1 MARGLGVYYDETGSY
16 FVVLSKSFG
25 KIKVLDIAYS
35 SAKTKN
41 LIAEGR
47 FSNYKNLELGTAIT
61 NSDCFSIK
69 LQVPVVKKSLLDVQI
84 KLLAAEQMP
93 FNIKDIALEYQQLTA
108 TDCLVCLLSRD
119 ALSKIKLA
127 HKKYKK
133 YKIPLRVLVP
143 EYLALY
149 NAITSKPSVQSL
161 DLTDKKY
168 TESFKLIANNITTKT
183 NFTNPLCNLGNKI
196 DIDIV
201 EKYSYQLLVAYGCAL
216 QTIND
221 PY

>member
-47 FSNYKNLELGTAIT
+47 FSGYKNLEFGTVIT
-61 NSDCFSIK
+61 NSDCFSLK
-69 LQVPVVKKSLLDVQI
+69 LQIPAIKKSLIDVQV
-84 KLLAAEQMP
+84 KLLVAEQVP
-93 FNIKDIALEYQQLTA
+93 FNLKDIYLEYHQLTA
-108 TDCLVCLLSRD
+108 TEYLVCILKKD
-119 ALSKIKLA
+119 ILSKIKLA
-127 HKKYKK
+127 CKK
-133 YKIPLRVLVP
+133 YKIPLRVLIP
-143 EYLALY
+143 EYLAVY
-149 NAITSKPSVQSL
+149 TAITSKARAKVL

-168 TESFKLIANNITTKT
+168 IESLEMITKNITAKT
-183 NFTNPLCNLGNKI
+183 SFTNPLYNLDNKEV
-196 DIDIV
+196 DIV
-201 EKYSYQLLVAYGCAL
+201 KYSYQFLIAYGCAL